1 MHDDDRLPRD
11 LERIADRLRHHREDP
26 SALEMDLMK
35 QRVSGRLADATS
47 PTRKGTMRARITAV
61 VVALATVAGTTGA
74 AIAFAPRGHENS
86 PPQQHSASHWQYKP
100 GKGCGDKNHYHQ
112 RRHECK
118 KHDHGHGHGQKND
131 HEHGHGSDHGHS
143 NSKHSGKH
151 H

>member
-1 MHDDDRLPRD
+1 MPMHDDDRLPRD

-26 SALEMDLMK
+26 SAPEMDLMK

-61 VVALATVAGTTGA
+61 FVPLAPVAGTTGA
-74 AIAFAPRGHENS
+74 AIALAPKGHVNS

-100 GKGCGDKNHYHQ
+100 GKGCGDKNHHHS
-112 RRHECK
+112 RRDECK
-118 KHDHGHGHGQKND
+118 QHHHGHGHGS
-131 HEHGHGSDHGHS
+131 EHGHS

>member
-1 MHDDDRLPRD
+1 MPMHDDDRLPRD
-11 LERIADRLRHHREDP
+11 LERIAHRLRHHREDP
-26 SALEMDLMK
+26 AALEMDLVK
-35 QRVSGRLADATS
+35 QRVSGRLADAAS
-47 PTRKGTMRARITAV
+47 PTRKGTMRARITAA

-74 AIAFAPRGHENS
+74 ALAFAPKGHENS

-118 KHDHGHGHGQKND
+118 KHVAGHGDEHGHGHGS
-131 HEHGHGSDHGHS
+131 EHGNS
-143 NSKHSGKH
+143 NSQPSGKH